1 MVCQDECTERWQARP
16 ARIVALLVLTTW
28 VLWGS
33 DTGAQVAVPKD
44 AASRKEAHALVEFG
58 AGATLDDY
66 LRAAALR
73 NPDLQVAFYEWQAAA
88 ERVPQVRSLPDPH
101 LSYSY
106 FIESVETFAG
116 PQRNRLGASQR
127 FPWPGKRGLA
137 AAGATH
143 EAEATRQRYEARKLE
158 LGFRVV
164 DAYAEY
170 YYLGR
175 AIEVTREDV
184 ELLTSWEE
192 LTRARY
198 RVGEATY
205 PDVVNAQ
212 VALGKLDD
220 RLRTLDER
228 RAPTMAR
235 LDALLDRTERTPL
248 PWPRRLPFEQVA
260 PREEDLQRA
269 LEAKNPHLLAEAA
282 QVTAAE
288 RDVALAKKS
297 YFPDVTLGIEW
308 IDTDER
314 AGPSRSKTGDDAV
327 IGTLSM
333 NLPIWWPKYGAEVRE
348 AEARRMAASR
358 ARRGRVL
365 DLAARLQRVQYQR
378 RDAERKIELYGGAL
392 IPKGR
397 EALDANFAAYE
408 SDRADFRDLLDAQR
422 LLLEFQLEYE
432 RALADH
438 AVRLA
443 EIEMLVGEPL
453 PRVSAAEAASE
464 DRS

>member
-1 MVCQDECTERWQARP
+1 MVDQDIRTERWLARP
-16 ARIVALLVLTTW
+16 ARVAAFLALATGVLLSGNAVAA
-28 VLWGS
+28 VS
-33 DTGAQVAVPKD
+33 AQEEATPQED
-44 AASRKEAHALVEFG
+44 ASAPIELG

-73 NPDLQVAFYEWQAAA
+73 NPGLQVAYYEWQAAV

-101 LSYSY
+101 LSYGY

-127 FPWPGKRGLA
+127 FPWPGKLGLA
-137 AAGATH
+137 AEGATH
-143 EAEATRQRYEARKLE
+143 EADAARHRYEGRKLD
-158 LGFRVV
+158 LTFRVV

-170 YYLGR
+170 YFLGR
-175 AIEVTREDV
+175 SIEVTRENV
-184 ELLTSWEE
+184 ELLTYWED

-205 PDVVNAQ
+205 PDVINAQ

-220 RLRTLDER
+220 RLRSLGER

-235 LDALLDRTERTPL
+235 LDALLDRREPAPL
-248 PWPRRLPFEQVA
+248 PWPPSLPFEEVA
-260 PREEDLQRA
+260 PRDERLREV
-269 LEAKNPHLLAEAA
+269 LEAQNPELLAETAH
-282 QVTAAE
+282 VTAAE

-314 AGPSRSKTGDDAV
+314 AGPDRSRTGDDAV

-348 AEARRMAASR
+348 AEARRTAAHR

-365 DLAARLQRVQYQR
+365 DLAARLQRVLYQR

-397 EALDANFAAYE
+397 EALDANFSAYE
-408 SDRADFRDLLDAQR
+408 ADRADFGDLLDAQR
-422 LLLEFQLEYE
+422 LLLEFQLVYE

-443 EIEMLVGEPL
+443 EVEMLVGEAL
-453 PRVSAAEAASE
+453 PRVDGAAASPE
-464 DRS
+464 DPS